1 VSCAFGGSG
10 VSPPGHIAIV
20 VYFDVAAGAEIAML
34 RVVEIEVLD
43 ASGAIVARVISPIE
57 LRVSLPGR
65 DEHHNLRTEPFAGA
79 VPAGEKVRLCAGA
92 DLTPVLG
99 AYQAKLRYRASIS
112 AVPAGGEEAAPLVL
126 EGPLDQPWST
136 AGPARPA

>member
-1 VSCAFGGSG
+1 
-10 VSPPGHIAIV
+10 
-20 VYFDVAAGAEIAML
+20 VYFDVVAAAEIALL
-34 RVVEIEVLD
+34 RMVDIEVLD
-43 ASGAIVARVISPIE
+43 GSGAIVARAIPPTE

-92 DLTPVLG
+92 DLTSLPG
-99 AYQAKLRYRASIS
+99 AYEAKLRYRASIS
-112 AVPAGGEEAAPLVL
+112 AVPAGGEEGAPLVL